1 VNLKD
6 TNRKGKKL
14 AEMVDNNTLNNSGN
28 VNDMSYASG
37 ITNSEHSIDANTITG
52 PTATLK
58 TVLKCECDNG
68 DHEYLR
74 NTNELTRQCYK
85 PY

>member
-1 VNLKD
+1 MTCLMLVEQLTRNIVLML
-6 TNRKGKKL
+6 TPL
-14 AEMVDNNTLNNSGN
+14 Q
-28 VNDMSYASG
+28 YF
-37 ITNSEHSIDANTITG
+37 G

-74 NTNELTRQCYK
+74 NMNEFTRQCYK